1 LHEKDKER
9 EMKEFEPRIIAFCC
23 HYCALAAADVAGK
36 MEFQFPPSVRVI
48 RVLCTGKVEVLH
60 LLKAIE
66 AGVDGVVVIGCKFGE
81 CYFKEGNYR
90 AQKKVERA
98 KSLLEE
104 AGFEQGRLRFDFVPG
119 PGAKKFAAIISTM
132 TEEVKALG
140 PNPLQSKRAA

>member
-1 LHEKDKER
+1 
-9 EMKEFEPRIIAFCC
+9 MKEFEPRIVAFCC
-23 HYCALAAADVAGK
+23 HYCALAAADIAGK
-36 MEFQFPPSVRVI
+36 TDLQFPPTVRVI

-66 AGVDGVVVIGCKFGE
+66 SGADGVLVIGCKFGE
-81 CYFKEGNYR
+81 CYFKEGNFR

-104 AGFEQGRLRFDFVPG
+104 VGIERDRLRYDFVAG
-119 PGAKKFAAIISTM
+119 PCGNDFASIMSTM

-140 PNPLQSKRAA
+140 PNPLRV

>member
-1 LHEKDKER
+1 
-9 EMKEFEPRIIAFCC
+9 MKEFEPRIIAFCC

-48 RVLCTGKVEVLH
+48 RVLCTGKVEILH
-60 LLKAIE
+60 LLKALE
-66 AGVDGVVVIGCKFGE
+66 AGADGVVVIGCKFGE
-81 CYFKEGNYR
+81 CYFREGNYR

-104 AGFEQGRLRFDFVPG
+104 VGIEQGRLRFDFVPG
-119 PGAKKFAAIISTM
+119 PGAKKFAAILSTM

-140 PNPLQSKRAA
+140 PNPLRS

>member
-1 LHEKDKER
+1 
-9 EMKEFEPRIIAFCC
+9 MKEFEPRIVAFCC
-23 HYCALAAADVAGK
+23 HYCALAAADTAGK
-36 MEFQFPPSVRVI
+36 TDLQFPPTVRVI

-60 LLKAIE
+60 LMKAIE
-66 AGVDGVVVIGCKFGE
+66 KGADGVLVIGCKFGE

-104 AGFEQGRLRFDFVPG
+104 VGIEQDRLRYTFVQGPCGKDF
-119 PGAKKFAAIISTM
+119 ADIMNTM

-140 PNPLQSKRAA
+140 PSPLRS

>member
-1 LHEKDKER
+1 
-9 EMKEFEPRIIAFCC
+9 MKEFEPRIIAFCC

-36 MEFQFPPSVRVI
+36 MEFQFPPSVRMI

-66 AGVDGVVVIGCKFGE
+66 AGADGVVVIGCKFGE

-98 KSLLEE
+98 RSLLEE
-104 AGFEQGRLRFDFVPG
+104 VGLEQDRLRFDFVPG
-119 PGAKKFAAIISTM
+119 PGAKKFASIISTM

-140 PNPLQSKRAA
+140 PNPLRP